1 MRRLRTH
8 WVLLSVTCI
17 GVFLRFTNLNWDLGS
32 RLHPDEALIV
42 NGSLAITFF
51 SQLSPGFHDY
61 NGLSVYLLK
70 AASLIASF
78 LFRSPY
84 WSVTPEG
91 VTVVGRFVSAL
102 LSSLAIPLLY
112 ILGKQLWK
120 KETGI
125 IAATLLAFTP
135 LLIQL
140 AHFYTTESMLI
151 FLELLLLFAILRY
164 ARDPN
169 RHSLVRMSIP
179 VGLLLAT
186 KNTAYLF
193 VPIPIAAIIVSNQ
206 QAYGKVRALALFLI
220 VSITT
225 FFAASPYSFIDLT
238 GYLLRS
244 RYLTDVVSG
253 RLLMDWTMQFQDT
266 TGLFWILN
274 LLFAFGPLSIL
285 GPIGIVG
292 FLSNNYKTWKKPLY
306 VIAMWCIGFLIFLA
320 CTYLKFTRYSAPLIP
335 FFALFAAKFLRDIP
349 KTRIGKILLYGA
361 IGSQLLSGLMFF
373 SVYTT
378 DHTSVTAAQWIST
391 HVPPDSVI
399 LIEEWNSIVRF
410 SRPEVMRQNYQLIS
424 FNFYTLPDDAAK
436 QQQLTKAI
444 SKAEY
449 IVIESPK
456 VKNTVTR
463 LRSRYPH
470 SKKFYED
477 LENGKLGFTKVAT
490 FTSYPRFGPFISND
504 DSAEETFTVFDHPTI
519 TIYRNNLK

>member
-220 VSITT
+220 VSI
-225 FFAASPYSFIDLT
+225 
-238 GYLLRS
+238 
-244 RYLTDVVSG
+244 
-253 RLLMDWTMQFQDT
+253 
-266 TGLFWILN
+266 
-274 LLFAFGPLSIL
+274 
-285 GPIGIVG
+285 
-292 FLSNNYKTWKKPLY
+292 
-306 VIAMWCIGFLIFLA
+306 
-320 CTYLKFTRYSAPLIP
+320 
-335 FFALFAAKFLRDIP
+335 
-349 KTRIGKILLYGA
+349 
-361 IGSQLLSGLMFF
+361 
-373 SVYTT
+373 
-378 DHTSVTAAQWIST
+378 
-391 HVPPDSVI
+391 
-399 LIEEWNSIVRF
+399 
-410 SRPEVMRQNYQLIS
+410 
-424 FNFYTLPDDAAK
+424 
-436 QQQLTKAI
+436 
-444 SKAEY
+444 
-449 IVIESPK
+449 
-456 VKNTVTR
+456 
-463 LRSRYPH
+463 
-470 SKKFYED
+470 
-477 LENGKLGFTKVAT
+477 
-490 FTSYPRFGPFISND
+490 
-504 DSAEETFTVFDHPTI
+504 
-519 TIYRNNLK
+519 